1 MEIEITR
8 ARKKQFSF
16 FDSEIQVEDG
26 KVVNKLAIETDY
38 YFEKVREGVVIRG
51 GGACVTFWP
60 RGKVLICIGKGRS
73 KMRLCIRCSLEHCV
87 TSKFA

>member
-51 GGACVTFWP
+51 GALV
-60 RGKVLICIGKGRS
+60 
-73 KMRLCIRCSLEHCV
+73 
-87 TSKFA
+87 

>member
-1 MEIEITR
+1 MEIEMTG

-51 GGACVTFWP
+51 GTLVWHFGRGARCLFA
-60 RGKVLICIGKGRS
+60 LGKGEA
-73 KMRLCIRCSLEHCV
+73 RCG
-87 TSKFA
+87 FALGAL

>member
-1 MEIEITR
+1 MEIEMTG

-51 GGACVTFWP
+51 GALV
-60 RGKVLICIGKGRS
+60 
-73 KMRLCIRCSLEHCV
+73 
-87 TSKFA
+87 